1 MEESFYER
9 IDGYHSINVE
19 FPSLMRKVY
28 TWMTLALIITAVTGY
43 GIASSPIL
51 SMHIDKFFWILL
63 FVELAVVIVLGSMI
77 SRLSL
82 TTATTMFIVYSIL
95 NGVTLSSIFVVYSPM
110 VITKVFLITA
120 GTFGATALYGYTT
133 KKDLS
138 MMRKILFMSL
148 LGLIIATFANFFM
161 RSTGFDYILSYIG
174 VIIFVGLTAY
184 DTQKVKKILQVQS
197 EGGETA
203 QKIALIG
210 ALSLYLDFMNLFLS
224 ILKIF
229 GNKK

>member
-1 MEESFYER
+1 
-9 IDGYHSINVE
+9 
-19 FPSLMRKVY
+19 
-28 TWMTLALIITAVTGY
+28 MTLALIITAVTGY

-95 NGVTLSSIFVVYSPM
+95 NGVTLSSIFVAYSPM

-138 MMRKILFMSL
+138 MMGKILFMSL

-224 ILKIF
+224 MLKIF

>member
-1 MEESFYER
+1 
-9 IDGYHSINVE
+9 
-19 FPSLMRKVY
+19 
-28 TWMTLALIITAVTGY
+28 MTLALIITAVTGY

-82 TTATTMFIVYSIL
+82 TSATTMFIVYSIL
-95 NGVTLSSIFVVYSPM
+95 NGVTLSSIFVAYSPM

-138 MMRKILFMSL
+138 MMGKILFMSL

-161 RSTGFDYILSYIG
+161 RSAGFDYILSYIG

-184 DTQKVKKILQVQS
+184 DTQKIKKILQVQS

-224 ILKIF
+224 LLKIF
-229 GNKK
+229 GNRNK

>member
-1 MEESFYER
+1 
-9 IDGYHSINVE
+9 
-19 FPSLMRKVY
+19 
-28 TWMTLALIITAVTGY
+28 MTLALIITAVTGY

-63 FVELAVVIVLGSMI
+63 FVEMGVVIVLGSMI

-82 TTATTMFIVYSIL
+82 TSATTMFIVYSII
-95 NGVTLSSIFVVYSPM
+95 NGATLSSIFVAYSPM

-120 GTFGATALYGYTT
+120 GTFGATALYGFTT

-138 MMRKILFMSL
+138 MMGKILFMSL

-161 RSTGFDYILSYIG
+161 RSPGFDYILSYIG

-210 ALSLYLDFMNLFLS
+210 ALSLYLDFMNLFLNL
-224 ILKIF
+224 LKIF

>member
-1 MEESFYER
+1 
-9 IDGYHSINVE
+9 
-19 FPSLMRKVY
+19 MRKVY
-28 TWMTLALIITAVTGY
+28 TWMMLALIITAVTGY

-51 SMHIDKFFWILL
+51 SMHIEKFFWILL

-82 TTATTMFIVYSIL
+82 TSATTMFIVYSII
-95 NGVTLSSIFVVYSPM
+95 NGVTLSSIFVAYSPM

-120 GTFGATALYGYTT
+120 GTFCATALYGYTT

-138 MMRKILFMSL
+138 MMGKILFMSL

-161 RSTGFDYILSYIG
+161 RSTGFDYIISYIG

-224 ILKIF
+224 LLKIF

>member
-1 MEESFYER
+1 
-9 IDGYHSINVE
+9 
-19 FPSLMRKVY
+19 
-28 TWMTLALIITAVTGY
+28 MTLALIITAVTGY

-82 TTATTMFIVYSIL
+82 TSATTMFIVYSIL
-95 NGVTLSSIFVVYSPM
+95 NGVTLSSIFVAYSPM

-138 MMRKILFMSL
+138 MMGKILFMSL

-224 ILKIF
+224 MLKIF

>member
-1 MEESFYER
+1 
-9 IDGYHSINVE
+9 
-19 FPSLMRKVY
+19 
-28 TWMTLALIITAVTGY
+28 MTLALIITAVTGY

-82 TTATTMFIVYSIL
+82 TSATTMFIVYSIL
-95 NGVTLSSIFVVYSPM
+95 NGVTLSSIFVAYSPM

-138 MMRKILFMSL
+138 MMGKILFMSL

-161 RSTGFDYILSYIG
+161 RSAGFDYILSYIG

-224 ILKIF
+224 MLKIF

>member
-1 MEESFYER
+1 
-9 IDGYHSINVE
+9 
-19 FPSLMRKVY
+19 
-28 TWMTLALIITAVTGY
+28 MTLALIITAVTGY

-82 TTATTMFIVYSIL
+82 TSATTIFIVYSIL
-95 NGVTLSSIFVVYSPM
+95 NGVTLSSIFVAYSPM

-120 GTFGATALYGYTT
+120 GTFGSTALYGYTT

-138 MMRKILFMSL
+138 MMGKILFMSL

-224 ILKIF
+224 LLKIF

>member
-1 MEESFYER
+1 
-9 IDGYHSINVE
+9 
-19 FPSLMRKVY
+19 
-28 TWMTLALIITAVTGY
+28 MTLALIITAVTGY

-63 FVELAVVIVLGSMI
+63 FVELGVVIALGSMI

-82 TTATTMFIVYSIL
+82 TSATIMFIVYSII
-95 NGVTLSSIFVVYSPM
+95 NGVTLSSIFVAYSPM

-138 MMRKILFMSL
+138 MMGKILFMSL
-148 LGLIIATFANFFM
+148 LGLIIATLANIFM
-161 RSTGFDYILSYIG
+161 RSAGFDYILSYIG

-184 DTQKVKKILQVQS
+184 DTQKIKKILQVQS

-224 ILKIF
+224 LLKIF

>member
-1 MEESFYER
+1 
-9 IDGYHSINVE
+9 
-19 FPSLMRKVY
+19 
-28 TWMTLALIITAVTGY
+28 MTLALIITAVTGY

-63 FVELAVVIVLGSMI
+63 FVELGVVIVLGSMI

-82 TTATTMFIVYSIL
+82 TSATIMFIVYSII
-95 NGVTLSSIFVVYSPM
+95 NGVTLSSIFVAYSPM

-138 MMRKILFMSL
+138 MMGKILFMSL
-148 LGLIIATFANFFM
+148 LGLIIATLANIFM
-161 RSTGFDYILSYIG
+161 RSAGFDYILSYIG

-184 DTQKVKKILQVQS
+184 DTQKIKKILQVQS

-224 ILKIF
+224 LLKIF

>member
-1 MEESFYER
+1 
-9 IDGYHSINVE
+9 
-19 FPSLMRKVY
+19 
-28 TWMTLALIITAVTGY
+28 MTLALIITAVTGY

-63 FVELAVVIVLGSMI
+63 FVELGVVIALGSMI

-82 TTATTMFIVYSIL
+82 TSATIMFIVYSII
-95 NGVTLSSIFVVYSPM
+95 NGVTLSSIFVAYSPM

-138 MMRKILFMSL
+138 MMGKILFMLL
-148 LGLIIATFANFFM
+148 LGLIITTLANIFM
-161 RSTGFDYILSYIG
+161 RSAGFDYILSYIG

-184 DTQKVKKILQVQS
+184 DTQKIKKILQVQS

-224 ILKIF
+224 LLKIF

>member
-1 MEESFYER
+1 
-9 IDGYHSINVE
+9 
-19 FPSLMRKVY
+19 
-28 TWMTLALIITAVTGY
+28 MTLALIITAVTGY

-82 TTATTMFIVYSIL
+82 TSATTMFIVYSIL
-95 NGVTLSSIFVVYSPM
+95 NGVTLSSIFVAYSPM

-138 MMRKILFMSL
+138 MMGKILFMSL

-161 RSTGFDYILSYIG
+161 RSAGFDYILSYIG

-184 DTQKVKKILQVQS
+184 DTQKIKKILQVQS

-224 ILKIF
+224 LLKIF

>member
-1 MEESFYER
+1 
-9 IDGYHSINVE
+9 
-19 FPSLMRKVY
+19 
-28 TWMTLALIITAVTGY
+28 MTLALIITAVTGY

-63 FVELAVVIVLGSMI
+63 FVELGVVIALGSMI

-82 TTATTMFIVYSIL
+82 TSATIMFIVYSII
-95 NGVTLSSIFVVYSPM
+95 NGVTLSSIFVAYSPM
-110 VITKVFLITA
+110 VITKVYLITA

-138 MMRKILFMSL
+138 MMGKILFMSL
-148 LGLIIATFANFFM
+148 LGLIIATLANIFM
-161 RSTGFDYILSYIG
+161 RSAGFDYILSYIG

-184 DTQKVKKILQVQS
+184 DTQKIKKILQVQS

-224 ILKIF
+224 LLKIF

>member
-1 MEESFYER
+1 
-9 IDGYHSINVE
+9 
-19 FPSLMRKVY
+19 
-28 TWMTLALIITAVTGY
+28 MTLALIITAVAGY

-51 SMHIDKFFWILL
+51 SMHRDKFFWILL
-63 FVELAVVIVLGSMI
+63 FVELGVVIALGSMI

-82 TTATTMFIVYSIL
+82 TSATIMFIVYSII
-95 NGVTLSSIFVVYSPM
+95 NGVTLSSIFVAYSPM

-138 MMRKILFMSL
+138 MMGKILFMSL
-148 LGLIIATFANFFM
+148 LGLIIATLANIFM
-161 RSTGFDYILSYIG
+161 RSAGFDYILSYIG

-184 DTQKVKKILQVQS
+184 DTQKIKKILQVQS

-224 ILKIF
+224 LLKIF

>member
-1 MEESFYER
+1 
-9 IDGYHSINVE
+9 
-19 FPSLMRKVY
+19 
-28 TWMTLALIITAVTGY
+28 MTLALIITAVTGY

-63 FVELAVVIVLGSMI
+63 FVELGVVIALGSMI
-77 SRLSL
+77 CRLSL
-82 TTATTMFIVYSIL
+82 TSATTMFIVYSII
-95 NGVTLSSIFVVYSPM
+95 NGVTLSSIFVAYSPM

-120 GTFGATALYGYTT
+120 GTFGSTALYGYTT

-138 MMRKILFMSL
+138 MMGKILFMSL

-224 ILKIF
+224 MLKIF

>member
-1 MEESFYER
+1 
-9 IDGYHSINVE
+9 
-19 FPSLMRKVY
+19 
-28 TWMTLALIITAVTGY
+28 MTLALIITAVTGY

-51 SMHIDKFFWILL
+51 SMHIDKFFLILL
-63 FVELAVVIVLGSMI
+63 FVELGVVIVLGSMI

-82 TTATTMFIVYSIL
+82 TSATTMFIVYSIL
-95 NGVTLSSIFVVYSPM
+95 NGVTLSSIFVAYSPM

-138 MMRKILFMSL
+138 MMGKILFMSL

-224 ILKIF
+224 MLKIF

>member
-1 MEESFYER
+1 
-9 IDGYHSINVE
+9 
-19 FPSLMRKVY
+19 
-28 TWMTLALIITAVTGY
+28 MTLALIITAVTGY

-63 FVELAVVIVLGSMI
+63 FVELGVVIALGSMI

-82 TTATTMFIVYSIL
+82 TSATTMFIVYSII
-95 NGVTLSSIFVVYSPM
+95 NGVTLSSIFVAYSPM

-138 MMRKILFMSL
+138 MMGKILFMSL

-161 RSTGFDYILSYIG
+161 RSPGFDYILSYIG

-184 DTQKVKKILQVQS
+184 DTQKIKKILQVQS
-197 EGGETA
+197 EGGEIA

-224 ILKIF
+224 LLKIF

>member
-1 MEESFYER
+1 
-9 IDGYHSINVE
+9 
-19 FPSLMRKVY
+19 
-28 TWMTLALIITAVTGY
+28 MTLALIITAVTGY

-63 FVELAVVIVLGSMI
+63 FVELGVVIALGSMI
-77 SRLSL
+77 CRLSL
-82 TTATTMFIVYSIL
+82 TSATTMFIVYSII
-95 NGVTLSSIFVVYSPM
+95 NGVTLSSIFVAYSPM

-138 MMRKILFMSL
+138 MMGKILFMSL
-148 LGLIIATFANFFM
+148 LGLIIATLANIFM
-161 RSTGFDYILSYIG
+161 RSAGFDYILSYIG

-184 DTQKVKKILQVQS
+184 DTQKIKKILQVQS

-224 ILKIF
+224 LLKIF

>member
-1 MEESFYER
+1 
-9 IDGYHSINVE
+9 
-19 FPSLMRKVY
+19 
-28 TWMTLALIITAVTGY
+28 MTLALIITAVTGY

-63 FVELAVVIVLGSMI
+63 FVELGVVIALGSMI

-82 TTATTMFIVYSIL
+82 TSATTMFIVYSII
-95 NGVTLSSIFVVYSPM
+95 NGVTLSSIFVAYSPM

-138 MMRKILFMSL
+138 MMGKILFMSL
-148 LGLIIATFANFFM
+148 LGLIIATLANIFM
-161 RSTGFDYILSYIG
+161 RSAGFDYILSYIG

-184 DTQKVKKILQVQS
+184 DTQKIKKILQVQS

-224 ILKIF
+224 LLKIF

>member
-1 MEESFYER
+1 
-9 IDGYHSINVE
+9 
-19 FPSLMRKVY
+19 
-28 TWMTLALIITAVTGY
+28 MTLALIITAVTGY

-63 FVELAVVIVLGSMI
+63 FVELGVVIALGSMI

-82 TTATTMFIVYSIL
+82 TSATTMFIVYSII
-95 NGVTLSSIFVVYSPM
+95 NGVTLSSIFVAYSPM

-120 GTFGATALYGYTT
+120 GTFGATALYGFTT

-138 MMRKILFMSL
+138 MMGKILFMSL

-161 RSTGFDYILSYIG
+161 RSPGFDYILSYIG

-184 DTQKVKKILQVQS
+184 DTQKIKKILQVQS
-197 EGGETA
+197 EGGEIA

-224 ILKIF
+224 LLKIF

>member
-1 MEESFYER
+1 
-9 IDGYHSINVE
+9 
-19 FPSLMRKVY
+19 
-28 TWMTLALIITAVTGY
+28 MTLALIITAVTGY

-63 FVELAVVIVLGSMI
+63 FVELGVVIVLGSMI

-82 TTATTMFIVYSIL
+82 TSATIMFIVYSII
-95 NGVTLSSIFVVYSPM
+95 NGVTLSSIFVAYSPM

-138 MMRKILFMSL
+138 MMGKILFMSL
-148 LGLIIATFANFFM
+148 LGLIIATLANIFM
-161 RSTGFDYILSYIG
+161 RSAGFDYILSYIG

-184 DTQKVKKILQVQS
+184 DTQKIKKILQVQS

-224 ILKIF
+224 MLKIF

>member
-1 MEESFYER
+1 
-9 IDGYHSINVE
+9 
-19 FPSLMRKVY
+19 
-28 TWMTLALIITAVTGY
+28 MTLALIITAVTGY

-63 FVELAVVIVLGSMI
+63 FVELGVVIVLGSMI

-82 TTATTMFIVYSIL
+82 TSATTMFIVYSIL
-95 NGVTLSSIFVVYSPM
+95 NGVTLSSIFVAYSPM

-138 MMRKILFMSL
+138 MMGKILFMSL

-161 RSTGFDYILSYIG
+161 RSAGFDYILSYIG

-184 DTQKVKKILQVQS
+184 DTQKIKKILQVQS

-224 ILKIF
+224 LLKIF

>member
-1 MEESFYER
+1 
-9 IDGYHSINVE
+9 
-19 FPSLMRKVY
+19 
-28 TWMTLALIITAVTGY
+28 MTLALIITAVTGY

>member
-1 MEESFYER
+1 
-9 IDGYHSINVE
+9 
-19 FPSLMRKVY
+19 
-28 TWMTLALIITAVTGY
+28 MTLALIITAVTGY

-63 FVELAVVIVLGSMI
+63 FVELGVVIALGSMI

-82 TTATTMFIVYSIL
+82 TSATIMFIVYSII
-95 NGVTLSSIFVVYSPM
+95 NGVTLSSIFVAYSPM

-138 MMRKILFMSL
+138 MMGKILFMSL

-161 RSTGFDYILSYIG
+161 RSAGFDYILSYIG

-184 DTQKVKKILQVQS
+184 DTQKIKKILQVQS

-224 ILKIF
+224 LLKIF

>member
-1 MEESFYER
+1 
-9 IDGYHSINVE
+9 
-19 FPSLMRKVY
+19 
-28 TWMTLALIITAVTGY
+28 MTLALIITAVTGY

-95 NGVTLSSIFVVYSPM
+95 NGVTLSSIFVATSPM

-138 MMRKILFMSL
+138 MMGKILFMSL

-224 ILKIF
+224 MLKIF

>member
-1 MEESFYER
+1 
-9 IDGYHSINVE
+9 
-19 FPSLMRKVY
+19 MRKVY
-28 TWMTLALIITAVTGY
+28 TWMMLALIITAVTGY

-51 SMHIDKFFWILL
+51 SMHIEKFFWILL

-82 TTATTMFIVYSIL
+82 TSATTMFIVYSII
-95 NGVTLSSIFVVYSPM
+95 NGVTLSSIFVAYSPM

-138 MMRKILFMSL
+138 MMGKILFMSL

-161 RSTGFDYILSYIG
+161 RSTGFDYIISYIG

-224 ILKIF
+224 LLKIF